1 MRRPVVIAAACV
13 AVLALGA
20 CDDRTVRITKR
31 SEDSPNA
38 GVLKVVQTLTCP
50 ETIGALTRKSVSSD
64 EGQICTYA
72 GPRGAEVALHLVSLD
87 GASPEETLEAFE
99 TRLHQLM
106 PEASS
111 RVAPIAP
118 APDAPT
124 PPTPPE
130 SPGARDDERID
141 IRLPGL
147 SISTE
152 GENAEVRMPGVSVS
166 SQEGG
171 SRVAVAGVRV
181 HSAEGGGQS
190 VTLGGGDGQVSVQ
203 SRDDVSEVRV
213 HAGGHATRTTY
224 ILSDSEPSSLGWR
237 SVGYEARGPQGG
249 PLIIATVKSKDREGD
264 SVFDDAKDLVTL
276 NVGE

>member
-1 MRRPVVIAAACV
+1 MRRPVVIAVACV
-13 AVLALGA
+13 AALALGA

-31 SEDSPNA
+31 SEDSPDS

-50 ETIGALTRKSVSSD
+50 ETVGALTRKAVSSD
-64 EGQICTYA
+64 QGQICTYA
-72 GPRGAEVALHLVSLD
+72 GPRGAEVTLHLVPLN
-87 GASPEETLEAFE
+87 GETPDEALEAFE

-106 PEASS
+106 PEAAS
-111 RVAPIAP
+111 RVAPVPP
-118 APDAPT
+118 APDAPET
-124 PPTPPE
+124 PTPPPTPGTE
-130 SPGARDDERID
+130 GDERVD

-152 GENAEVRMPGVSVS
+152 GETAEVRMPGVSVS

-181 HSAEGGGQS
+181 HSGEGGQS
-190 VTLGGGDGQVSVQ
+190 VTLGGGDGQVSVH
-203 SRDDVSEVRV
+203 SRDDISEVRV
-213 HAGGHATRTTY
+213 HAGGQATRTTY

-237 SVGYEARGPQGG
+237 AVGYEARGPQGG
-249 PLIIATVKSKDREGD
+249 PLIVATVKSKDREGD